1 MSKTKSLHHIVFATK
16 HRKPTIAEE
25 HKRELYAYIFGIL
38 KNKKCFLLRMNGIAD
53 HIHLLIDIHPTVAIA
68 DLVKDIKQNSN
79 RWMRENPKFSR
90 FESWGEGYYAVSIG
104 IDDIESCKQYIMGQ
118 EEHHRVHNLLDEM
131 EEMAGRNGLEWYA
144 DDWD

>member
-68 DLVKDIKQNSN
+68 DLVKDIKQHSN
-79 RWMRENPKFSR
+79 RWTRENPDFPR

-104 IDDIESCKQYIMGQ
+104 INDIESCKQYIMGQ